1 MQQRIKLDPLA
12 YALICGVLAIQVY
25 TSFIRGGNVDAAIAE
40 SDRAYQAAVFDSSEN
55 KGIMHQ
61 IFRQN
66 EVDRELLKAVLV
78 VCGR

>member
-12 YALICGVLAIQVY
+12 YVLILGVLGLQIY
-25 TSFIRGGNVDAAIAE
+25 TSFLRGNNIETVIAE
-40 SDRAYQAAVFDSSEN
+40 SDRAYKAAVFDSTEN
-55 KGIMHQ
+55 NGVMHQ

-66 EVDRELLKAVLV
+66 ELDRELLKVMLT